1 MLAMQ
6 EHEVV
11 VTYDSGLYRLQMA
24 HQILA
29 CDLVGT

>member
-1 MLAMQ
+1 MLTMQ

-11 VTYDSGLYRLQMA
+11 VTYDSGLYRLQMV
-24 HQILA
+24 HQKVA